1 MSEPTILLDATVT
14 GGGVDDDRSMDERG
28 GWHLGTVTW
37 RARLDSR
44 LGAVA
49 LFTPLCDTDE
59 AGRPSWEVLA
69 QDLRVEQAGWPSGR
83 YPCCAECRTEM
94 EVRERGRDDITAEWQ
109 ARTELGTWDEIKF
122 GGDAA

>member
-1 MSEPTILLDATVT
+1 MSDPIFLDATWT
-14 GGGVDDDRSMDERG
+14 GSVFDDTSMDERG
-28 GWHLGTVTW
+28 SFHLGTITW

-83 YPCCAECRTEM
+83 YPCCAACRTEM
-94 EVRERGRDDITAEWQ
+94 EVRERGRDDITADMAHLVTIRDLDEM
-109 ARTELGTWDEIKF
+109 ELPC
-122 GGDAA
+122 

>member
-1 MSEPTILLDATVT
+1 MSDPIFLDATVT

-83 YPCCAECRTEM
+83 YPCCAECRTKM
-94 EVRERGRDDITAEWQ
+94 EVRERGRDDITADMAHLVTIRDLDEM
-109 ARTELGTWDEIKF
+109 ELPC
-122 GGDAA
+122 